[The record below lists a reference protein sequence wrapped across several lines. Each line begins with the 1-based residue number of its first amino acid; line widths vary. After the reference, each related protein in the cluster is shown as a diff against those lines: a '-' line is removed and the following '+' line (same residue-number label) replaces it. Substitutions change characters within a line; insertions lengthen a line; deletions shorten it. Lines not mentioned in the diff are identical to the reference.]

1 MESGNGGRGRIRRE
15 WLKVEE
21 AGNTEKA
28 TGEPTAEEEAEQVT
42 YEVDRGGGDH
52 EHAGE
57 ASQAEDRPRARRACT
72 QSRQLCSKTPM
83 STRKKATEAEEAEKT
98 SETGGEAGSVESTK
112 EVAGGGRCGEGVEE
126 VAVAERAGGA
136 GLAGSESARL
146 WTSGRWEVRGR

>member
-57 ASQAEDRPRARRACT
+57 ASQAEDRPRARRVCT

-83 STRKKATEAEEAEKT
+83 LMHCHTDKNACIT
-98 SETGGEAGSVESTK
+98 
-112 EVAGGGRCGEGVEE
+112 
-126 VAVAERAGGA
+126 
-136 GLAGSESARL
+136 
-146 WTSGRWEVRGR
+146 WTIFPDPNLNIF